1 MRQSFVDRP
10 RVWALRALSPKASS
24 LPAFIGLELTVP
36 DLSVECGIPAAKRRQ
51 LLRRE
56 LLNLLFD

>member
-1 MRQSFVDRP
+1 MGTEGLVTQGVEL
-10 RVWALRALSPKASS
+10 AGLH
-24 LPAFIGLELTVP
+24 IGLELTVP